1 MHSIREVDVG
11 VTRRPP
17 HRFVPRRESCARMAA
32 HILLADVRL
41 GFYDQAREARA
52 IRLQLHEALAQ
63 QSAADFKSGAIE
75 IAPI

>member
-1 MHSIREVDVG
+1 
-11 VTRRPP
+11 
-17 HRFVPRRESCARMAA
+17 MAA
-32 HILLADVRL
+32 FILPADVRL
-41 GFYDQAREARA
+41 GFNDQAREARA